1 MRYVAVTDW
10 VAELAAARAAG
21 FDALDMV
28 AGIDRL
34 ETIEVIA
41 SIMRSSDAAV
51 ELVSTELGADRTL
64 ESLEGVY
71 AGSAWYERELAE
83 MFGVRIPGATDTRP
97 LLRRTNEGAPTLLKS
112 TVLGARVLTTWPG
125 DAETDGDTKANR
137 RKQRAVGVAE
147 DWLIS
152 GGSADE

>member
-1 MRYVAVTDW
+1 MRRVAVADW
-10 VAELAAARAAG
+10 VTELAACRASG

-34 ETIEVIA
+34 ETIEVVV
-41 SIMRSSDAAV
+41 SLMRSSDAAV
-51 ELVSTELGADRTL
+51 ELVSTELGTDRTL

-83 MFGVRIPGATDTRP
+83 MFGVRIAGATDTRP
-97 LLRRTNEGAPTLLKS
+97 LLRRTDEGAPTLLKS

-125 DAETDGDTKANR
+125 DADTDGDSKANR

-147 DWLIS
+147 DWLVS
-152 GGSADE
+152 AGGADE